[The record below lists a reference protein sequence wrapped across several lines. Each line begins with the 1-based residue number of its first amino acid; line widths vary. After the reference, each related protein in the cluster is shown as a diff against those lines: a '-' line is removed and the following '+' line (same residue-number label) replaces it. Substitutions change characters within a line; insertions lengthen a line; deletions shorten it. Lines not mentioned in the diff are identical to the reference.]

1 MPAAG
6 CRKTAT
12 KQLITSISLAE
23 GGALY
28 RIRPAVNPRPIINA
42 RRQMQ
47 WRHRLFSDAGTLA
60 LWSAWLWMCRPA
72 ILGGVGMLGVAFG
85 MRRPA
90 AGTPAANA
98 LPSVEEMALL
108 LVGVAALLLL
118 WNRLSREPAVRP
130 RVNVLPD
137 FQRHFGL
144 GAEAIDAA
152 RDSHR
157 VVVHHDDQGRIIAI
171 EPATPTR
178 DPRPA
183 DDRPFSAA
191 A

>member
-1 MPAAG
+1 MPAVG
-6 CRKTAT
+6 R
-12 KQLITSISLAE
+12 SL
-23 GGALY
+23 

-42 RRQMQ
+42 RRHLR

-72 ILGGVGMLGVAFG
+72 ILGGMGMLGVAFG

-90 AGTPAANA
+90 PGTPAANA
-98 LPSVEEMALL
+98 LPSVEEMALVL
-108 LVGVAALLLL
+108 IGVSALLLL

-137 FQRHFGL
+137 FQRHFGFS
-144 GAEAIDAA
+144 GEAIELA
-152 RDSHR
+152 RESQR
-157 VVVHHDDQGRIIAI
+157 VIVHHDDQGRIVAI
-171 EPATPTR
+171 EPATAR

-183 DDRPFSAA
+183 DDQPFSAA